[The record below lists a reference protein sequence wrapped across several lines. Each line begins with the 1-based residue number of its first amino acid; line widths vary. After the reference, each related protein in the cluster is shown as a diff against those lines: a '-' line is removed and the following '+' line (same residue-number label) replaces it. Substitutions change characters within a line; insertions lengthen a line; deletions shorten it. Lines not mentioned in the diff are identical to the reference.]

1 MIDELQHYLF
11 QFAFGHL
18 AVHGLDG
25 CYLYDI
31 DDLEAVVAET
41 LTDRRAEE
49 QSEFRNTERGLAF
62 IQASSL
68 LDCNCGLIEGK
79 SDWFDISDYPEDLSG
94 EIDEA
99 VEYLEARGLLEHDP
113 ANYNHCSIRN
123 ESEATA

>member
-1 MIDELQHYLF
+1 MRLANLTDER
-11 QFAFGHL
+11 L
-18 AVHGLDG
+18 AEMSKVSRYGNFPDVA
-25 CYLYDI
+25 D
-31 DDLEAVVAET
+31 AVEE
-41 LTDRRAEE
+41 LIDRRAEE

-99 VEYLEARGLLEHDP
+99 IEYLEARGLLEHDP

>member
-1 MIDELQHYLF
+1 MRLANVTDEDLKERLAACE
-11 QFAFGHL
+11 QFNPTGTAAGI
-18 AVHGLDG
+18 
-25 CYLYDI
+25 YR
-31 DDLEAVVAET
+31 E